1 MVVVLGE
8 TGRNFAAGMS
18 AGVAYVLDMTGVFPM
33 RYNSELVE
41 LERIHDP
48 DEMEAV
54 RTIVSWHCKKTR
66 SWRAAQIL
74 AEWKWMQRR
83 FWRVLPHGTAT
94 SASDYVDAHLYRS
107 ELVGTPRH

>member
-1 MVVVLGE
+1 
-8 TGRNFAAGMS
+8 
-18 AGVAYVLDMTGVFPM
+18 M

-41 LERIHDP
+41 LERIHDA

-94 SASDYVDAHLYRS
+94 SACDYVDAHLYRS